1 MPAII
6 NLMAFL
12 GFASALFART
22 VDPVIPQIAH
32 GLDVAPSTAALL
44 STAYTLPFAMIQPL
58 LGALA
63 DMLSKGRLIIVCMLI
78 VSAASIAGGMATDFH
93 VLFTLR
99 VVAGL
104 AAGGIFPIALAVV
117 GDHVPVKQRQVA
129 LSRLLFA
136 AMSGNLLGA
145 SGAGMVG
152 DLIGW
157 RSVFIVSG
165 GIGLIALAVALPGL
179 RGTGERVGRFDL
191 SGFIPSYRAVFSN
204 PLAKYCFG
212 AVFVE
217 AIFVFGLFPY
227 VAVLLRRGGVDSA
240 TIAGVV
246 LAGFGIGGVLYTV
259 TVRWLLAYVGE
270 RRLMAGGGMVMA
282 FCLAMIA
289 LGLPWPAE
297 LAVFVLL
304 GFGMYMLH
312 GCIQVYVTELAP
324 TARAT
329 ATAAHSSFYFFGQ
342 AIGPVLYGIGLSS
355 SLGIDSVLIAGVVM
369 LTATGWVSALRL
381 RRTTPLGA

>member
-6 NLMAFL
+6 NLMAFMGL
-12 GFASALFART
+12 ASALFART
-22 VDPVIPQIAH
+22 VDPLIPQIAH
-32 GLDVAPSTAALL
+32 SLDVAPSTAALL
-44 STAYTLPFAMIQPL
+44 STAYTLPFALIQPL

-78 VSAASIAGGMATDFH
+78 ASAASIAGGMATDFN
-93 VLFTLR
+93 VLFSLR

-104 AAGGIFPIALAVV
+104 AAGGIFPIALAVI
-117 GDHVPVKQRQVA
+117 GDYVPVKQRQIA
-129 LSRLLFA
+129 FGRLLFA
-136 AMSGNLLGA
+136 AMSGNLVGA
-145 SGAGMVG
+145 SGAGMVA

-157 RSVFIVSG
+157 RSVFVVSG
-165 GIGLIALAVALPGL
+165 AIGLMALAVALPGL
-179 RGTGERVGRFDL
+179 RGTGETVGRFDL

-227 VAVLLRRGGVDSA
+227 VALLLRRAGIDSA

-246 LAGFGIGGVLYTV
+246 LAGFGIGGLLYTL
-259 TVRWLLAYVGE
+259 TVRWLLAYIGE
-270 RRLMAGGGMVMA
+270 RLLMAGGGMVMA
-282 FCLAMIA
+282 FCLAMTA

-324 TARAT
+324 SARAT

-342 AIGPVLYGIGLSS
+342 AIGPVLYGVGLSS

-381 RRTTPLGA
+381 RRTPPLGA